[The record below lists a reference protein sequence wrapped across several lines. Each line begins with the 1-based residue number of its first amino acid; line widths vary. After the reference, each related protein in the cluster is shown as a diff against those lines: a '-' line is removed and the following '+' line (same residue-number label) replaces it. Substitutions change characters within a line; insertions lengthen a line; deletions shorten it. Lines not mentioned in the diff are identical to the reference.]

1 MLRKESQIMQ
11 EEHSIQTL
19 EQRNLGECEL
29 LPLLLFLGDQRQVI
43 HSLLDLGCNYLS
55 ITRGL

>member
-1 MLRKESQIMQ
+1 MQ